1 MPIWQFYKSLSTK
14 TRLIIGSGVIL
25 YAGVGLLLTDV
36 AEEKFDLVPSEEE
49 KRRLKELVPKVRV
62 VDREG

>member
-1 MPIWQFYKSLSTK
+1 
-14 TRLIIGSGVIL
+14 VIV
-25 YAGVGLLLTDV
+25 YAGLGLLLTDV
-36 AEEKFDLVPSEEE
+36 AEEKFDLVPSEED

>member
-1 MPIWQFYKSLSTK
+1 RFYKSLSTK
-14 TRLIIGSGVIL
+14 TRLIIGGGVIL

-36 AEEKFDLVPSEEE
+36 AEEKFDLVPSEED
-49 KRRLKELVPKVRV
+49 KRQLKELVPKVRV